1 MAFDPGRRYRL
12 NSQVAIRREPFG
24 AVAYHYGN
32 RRLMF
37 IGSEKLLD
45 LVEDLKRYDTAAEAI
60 AVSSG
65 SPRSERALT
74 EALSKLE
81 RSGMIDAG

>member
-12 NSQVAIRREPFG
+12 GNRVAIRREPFG

-37 IGSEKLLD
+37 IGSEKLAD
-45 LVEDLKRYDTAAEAI
+45 LVRELDRYGTAAEAI
-60 AVSSG
+60 AAAAG
-65 SPRSERALT
+65 SPRSAEALT
-74 EALSKLE
+74 EALSRLE
-81 RSGMIDAG
+81 ASGMIHAG

>member
-1 MAFDPGRRYRL
+1 MTFDPARRYRL
-12 NSQVAIRREPFG
+12 SDGVALRREPFG

-37 IGSEKLLD
+37 IGSEKLLE
-45 LVEDLKRYDTAAEAI
+45 LVEGLDRGGTAAEAI
-60 AVSSG
+60 AAAAG
-65 SPRSERALT
+65 SPRAEEALT

-81 RSGMIDAG
+81 ASGMIHAG

>member
-12 NSQVAIRREPFG
+12 SGGVALRREPFG

-37 IGSEKLLD
+37 IGSEKLLE
-45 LVEDLKRYDTAAEAI
+45 LVKGLDRCGTAAEAI
-60 AVSSG
+60 AAAAG
-65 SPRSERALT
+65 SPRAEEALT

-81 RSGMIDAG
+81 ASGMIHAG

>member
-12 NSQVAIRREPFG
+12 SDRAAIRREPFG
-24 AVAYHYGN
+24 AVVYHYGN

-37 IGSEKLLD
+37 IGSEKVLELVRNLD
-45 LVEDLKRYDTAAEAI
+45 RCGTAAEAI
-60 AVSSG
+60 AAAAG
-65 SPRSERALT
+65 SPRAEEALT

-81 RSGMIDAG
+81 ASGMIDAG